1 MRIPTV
7 AYGIIA
13 RIINIFVPVKKNH
26 WIFGANY
33 GKTYSEGSKYILE
46 YMLKNHPEHHCTFI
60 TANKDIKKEL
70 DSKGIPC
77 EYNFSLKGM
86 ITIAQANVVFTCHT
100 LADILFVY
108 PKKNRRNYYLV
119 HGQPHKVAMLARSKE
134 YLKAT
139 GKLKESRKDKWKEKV
154 HKFFNN
160 GMTWANI
167 EFVSATSEFL
177 QPFMS
182 NDYLGT
188 VPVKVLGMPR
198 NDALFQPERFK
209 NEKWVEGLE
218 GKFVISY
225 LPTHRK
231 YGLGNL
237 SPIPFVNRP
246 EIQEWMREN
255 NIVLLVKQ
263 HPNMV
268 KKLKEVHNSDVI
280 KDISKLGIEAQVCL
294 YHSDAL
300 ICDYS
305 SAWFDYLLLKRP
317 TLFYYYD
324 DFNEDDAGTYFD
336 TKDFF
341 SEYICYNE
349 DELYDKIKKI
359 KENYA
364 SMCPSEQLI
373 KKFHKYV
380 DGNSCERYYNE
391 ITKETK

>member
-7 AYGIIA
+7 VYGIIA

-26 WIFGANY
+26 WVFGANY

-46 YMLKNHPEHHCTFI
+46 YMIKNHPEFDCTFI
-60 TANKDIKKEL
+60 VQNRELKKEL
-70 DSKGIPC
+70 DLKGIPC
-77 EYNFSLKGM
+77 EYNLSLKG
-86 ITIAQANVVFTCHT
+86 IIKIAQADVVFTCHT
-100 LADILFVY
+100 PADIFFVY
-108 PKKNRRNYYLV
+108 KKKNRRNYYLV
-119 HGQPHKVAMLARSKE
+119 HGQPHKIAMLARSKE
-134 YLKAT
+134 YLKKT
-139 GKLKESRKDKWKEKV
+139 GKLKESKYQIIKKKINSILIRGVEYQD
-154 HKFFNN
+154 
-160 GMTWANI
+160 M

-198 NDALFQPERFK
+198 NDAFFQPERFK
-209 NEKWVEGLE
+209 NEKWVEGLK

-231 YGLGNL
+231 YGLGDL
-237 SPIPFVNRP
+237 SPIPFINRP
-246 EIQEWMREN
+246 EIQEWMGEN

-268 KKLKEVHNSDVI
+268 KNLKEVYNCDVI

-305 SAWFDYLLLKRP
+305 GAWLDYLLLRRP

-324 DFNEDDAGTYFD
+324 DFNENDAGTYFN

-341 SEYICYNE
+341 PEYICYNE

-359 KENYA
+359 KEDEMGDK
-364 SMCPSEQLI
+364 S
-373 KKFHKYV
+373 YV
-380 DGNSCERYYNE
+380 DMHISFSWN
-391 ITKETK
+391 